1 MIFRGFLH
9 RRNPNDLSM
18 KLSQVSV
25 NKLTNNI
32 FVIFNSTCT
41 VYTIVHTCVQYK
53 YSSAKEERKNERN
66 LSLDNIFIQKC
77 YDTVCNTQRSNP
89 PTTGCSSRS
98 AAVAASCIWSRWIRW
113 SWWSSITCVLLSRA
127 TAANSDHISKVSDRV
142 VVTHFC
148 LQKVIQNLALFC
160 RPKAHAGITCHCCA
174 FVAIKL
180 MTTVVV
186 CRIRAN
192 ERWIGNRDVCCGIF
206 VRCDTITRV
215 AHLKKRER
223 R

>member
-9 RRNPNDLSM
+9 RRNPNDLSL

-32 FVIFNSTCT
+32 FVIFNSTVYCT
-41 VYTIVHTCVQYK
+41 HVCTKYK

-98 AAVAASCIWSRWIRW
+98 AAVAASCI
-113 SWWSSITCVLLSRA
+113 
-127 TAANSDHISKVSDRV
+127 
-142 VVTHFC
+142 
-148 LQKVIQNLALFC
+148 
-160 RPKAHAGITCHCCA
+160 
-174 FVAIKL
+174 
-180 MTTVVV
+180 
-186 CRIRAN
+186 
-192 ERWIGNRDVCCGIF
+192 
-206 VRCDTITRV
+206 
-215 AHLKKRER
+215 
-223 R
+223 